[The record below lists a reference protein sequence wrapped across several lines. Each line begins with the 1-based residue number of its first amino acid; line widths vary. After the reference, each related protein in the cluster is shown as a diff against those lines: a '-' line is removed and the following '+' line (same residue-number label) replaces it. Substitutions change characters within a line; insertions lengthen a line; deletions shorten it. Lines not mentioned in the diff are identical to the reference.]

1 MCYPLDMFD
10 CDHRFSACL
19 NVPRRL
25 VSILVLV
32 ALAPPS
38 TGCTSVTEIAPPHV
52 VSTETR
58 LVRAGTSVEPTPLDI
73 KVEPRVENDSLV
85 LRVSATQACAYR
97 PLTVQRRERTVRREA
112 SSTATAIEV
121 GLLLAGVLMIG
132 GGVARTNRINEDA
145 KAHPEKCDSES
156 ACSTLGSGIVTVTG
170 ILVTAVAVPV
180 LIGDSLRRSDT
191 NEPVEDLQIA
201 GKSTEIHP
209 CGNTAW
215 QGSEIE
221 VRSSGPSGKA
231 RTDSRGEVRFPITA
245 GWQGPVEILIDGRS
259 RAEFSL

>member
-1 MCYPLDMFD
+1 MSNRER
-10 CDHRFSACL
+10 RFSGCFNL
-19 NVPRRL
+19 PRHPI
-25 VSILVLV
+25 SILVLL
-32 ALAPPS
+32 ALAPLS
-38 TGCTSVTEIAPPHV
+38 TGCTSVTQIAPPHV
-52 VSTETR
+52 VSSETR
-58 LVRAGTSVEPTPLDI
+58 LVRAGTTVEPTPLDI

-97 PLTVQRRERTVRREA
+97 PLTIHRRERTVRREA
-112 SSTATAIEV
+112 SSTATGIEV
-121 GLLLAGVLMIG
+121 GLLLTGLAMIVG
-132 GGVARTNRINEDA
+132 GIVQSNKIESDA
-145 KAHPEKCDSES
+145 KLHPEKCDSET
-156 ACSTLGSGIVTVTG
+156 ACSTTGSAVFTAMGIV
-170 ILVTAVAVPV
+170 VTAVAIPV
-180 LIGDSLRRSDT
+180 LAVDSSRQSDT

-245 GWQGPVEILIDGRS
+245 GWKGAVEIFVDGGS